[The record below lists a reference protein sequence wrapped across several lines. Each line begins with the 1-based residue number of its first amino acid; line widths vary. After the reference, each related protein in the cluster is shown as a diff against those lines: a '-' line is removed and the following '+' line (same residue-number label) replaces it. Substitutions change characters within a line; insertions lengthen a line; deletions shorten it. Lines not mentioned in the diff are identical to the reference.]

1 MIKLI
6 EVVQTNMNDYSLRE
20 VYVNPSHVVYL
31 REDFTMQNRLHEG
44 KSNFPSELDTR
55 QTFTRVQIHNGT
67 TGTEFVVIG
76 PPKVVEEKLNNSA
89 KKREL
94 LHG

>member
-20 VYVNPSHVVYL
+20 VYVNPAHVVYL
-31 REDFTMQNRLHEG
+31 REDFTMRAKLHEG
-44 KSNFPSELDTR
+44 KSNFPADLDNR
-55 QTFTRVQIHNGT
+55 QTFTRVQIDNGT

-76 PPKVVEEKLNNSA
+76 PPHLIEGKLNND
-89 KKREL
+89 KKKEL